1 MKITKN
7 IGKSD
12 RAIRIALS
20 IVIAVLGV
28 YYHSWWGLLAL
39 PLIMTAL
46 VSWCGLYTL
55 LGVRTCPPE
64 TPGVK

>member
-28 YYHSWWGLLAL
+28 YYHSGWAISSASGWSTRSCA
-39 PLIMTAL
+39 IFFSEN
-46 VSWCGLYTL
+46 VS
-55 LGVRTCPPE
+55 
-64 TPGVK
+64 